1 MVMKK
6 HRGALSELR
15 ACAWLLEQG
24 YEVFRNVSDRGC
36 IDVVALKDGETF
48 YFDVKGSPNGIETRL
63 TPEQDRAG
71 ILPLYVNASACWI
84 DGPVASSQIVAVS
97 IDAALPQLRRG
108 PHAGIVVNEVFEG
121 DGDLLFAHAC
131 KLGCEGRFGSL
142 YKSGRSPHWLKVK
155 NPKASAAKREAE
167 EDWGRS
173 RGSR

>member
-84 DGPVASSQIVAVS
+84 GERYPYLQPVAKYFPNEEASYPCSSN
-97 IDAALPQLRRG
+97 
-108 PHAGIVVNEVFEG
+108 H
-121 DGDLLFAHAC
+121 AHARNSESAPIC
-131 KLGCEGRFGSL
+131 FFITIT
-142 YKSGRSPHWLKVK
+142 
-155 NPKASAAKREAE
+155 AS
-167 EDWGRS
+167 
-173 RGSR
+173 